1 MGVTIDRELKFD
13 KHVFKICSKAIR
25 KLTLARMSKFVTF
38 EIKKTI
44 SKAFAELPVNC
55 CPLIWRFHNHYM
67 NNKIN
72 RLHERALQIVYN
84 DYK

>member
-1 MGVTIDRELKFD
+1 
-13 KHVFKICSKAIR
+13 
-25 KLTLARMSKFVTF
+25 MSKFVTF

-44 SKAFAELPVNC
+44 SKAFVELPVNC